1 MSVIMRIVFMGS
13 DPIALPMLESLLHD
27 FKSACTFVGVFTQ
40 PDRPS
45 GRGQK
50 TEPNAIKVWAI
61 KNKLPVFQPE
71 KFTDDDRLILISL
84 KPDMTLVMAYG
95 HILRDPVIAVP
106 ALGTFNLHTSL
117 LPLLRGASPIQTAVA
132 LGEKITGVSLMRI
145 VRELDAGPVADQE
158 KVEIAELDTAT
169 DVELKLSKACVPL
182 VTRNLEKILN
192 KSLHFKD
199 QDKEVVTFC
208 RRLTKEDQNLDFNYP
223 SSLLAARIN
232 GLNPWPS
239 ASIEIHGQKIKVG
252 LADSLESENLSQYGV
267 GTITGSDALGLLIQ
281 CKTGLLRLRQLQRP
295 GGRMLSAKDF
305 LRGFPIETGTLLS
318 SSTMKDLVS
327 KTAFR

>member
-61 KNKLPVFQPE
+61 KNKLPVIQPE

-145 VRELDAGPVADQE
+145 VRDL
-158 KVEIAELDTAT
+158 
-169 DVELKLSKACVPL
+169 ELKLSKACVPL